1 MFAFFTRRTASQY
14 ARECYAR
21 TLSASGE
28 KTPDYHAPV
37 DHTGQ
42 HGFGVPNLSPLPV
55 ETETGLPNKSV
66 PMTEL
71 SSHPISQAPSN
82 KR

>member
-1 MFAFFTRRTASQY
+1 MFAFFTGNAALRHATRS
-14 ARECYAR
+14 YAR
-21 TLSASGE
+21 TLSSQSE

-42 HGFGVPNLSPLPV
+42 HGFGVPNISPLPV

-66 PMTEL
+66 SMTEL
-71 SSHPISQAPSN
+71 SSHPISQPPSN